1 LHVTRLMAGRLYPG
15 ERDVLAATAEGALIA
30 LKSDGSLR
38 WKVSAGCRINDIA
51 TADIDADGRDEVVVA
66 RQDHHVAALSADGRE
81 LWKRELKYYRRPPY
95 VNVVMAGDID
105 GDGRPEIIAGG
116 ENWRFYAFKADGT
129 ELWNY
134 ESVHP
139 SRSGATSDLDGDGKA
154 EVICGT
160 HYYWVSALN
169 SDGTRRWAYNMGPI
183 CHDIATGVF
192 DPSRRRGVILGG
204 GDGIAHILSAEGK
217 PLAQFDTGD
226 EVRKVVTADLDGDDI
241 DEALA
246 GSMSHSLY
254 CFGGNGTLRWR
265 QDLGAPVTALVAIRK
280 DKRAIVVAG
289 TDNGGIS
296 SLDATGKVIASR
308 ALNSPIVDLASF
320 GRQII
325 ASTENGHV
333 ICLSM
338 P

>member
-1 LHVTRLMAGRLYPG
+1 
-15 ERDVLAATAEGALIA
+15 
-30 LKSDGSLR
+30 
-38 WKVSAGCRINDIA
+38 
-51 TADIDADGRDEVVVA
+51 
-66 RQDHHVAALSADGRE
+66 
-81 LWKRELKYYRRPPY
+81 
-95 VNVVMAGDID
+95 
-105 GDGRPEIIAGG
+105 
-116 ENWRFYAFKADGT
+116 
-129 ELWNY
+129 
-134 ESVHP
+134 
-139 SRSGATSDLDGDGKA
+139 
-154 EVICGT
+154 
-160 HYYWVSALN
+160 
-169 SDGTRRWAYNMGPI
+169 MGPI